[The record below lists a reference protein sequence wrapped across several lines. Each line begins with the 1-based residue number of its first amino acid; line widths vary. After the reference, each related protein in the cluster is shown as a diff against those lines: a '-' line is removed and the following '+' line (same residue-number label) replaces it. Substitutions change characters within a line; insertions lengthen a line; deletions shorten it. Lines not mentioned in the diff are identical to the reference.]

1 MSYLDFIQFSG
12 LGHLALWSYVDTSD
26 GCCSLDM
33 AHRVTGL
40 VVTYFYS
47 VFSQC
52 IFFKVSFP
60 FSPKSQQLLSKKKV
74 GYSSF
79 NMLTFCDKMP
89 HL

>member
-1 MSYLDFIQFSG
+1 MVVVLYG
-12 LGHLALWSYVDTSD
+12 TLAIIN
-26 GCCSLDM
+26 
-33 AHRVTGL
+33 RVTRL

-52 IFFKVSFP
+52 IFLKVSFP
-60 FSPKSQQLLSKKKV
+60 FSPKSQQLLSRKEV

-89 HL
+89 HLWDLPLEVFHQQW